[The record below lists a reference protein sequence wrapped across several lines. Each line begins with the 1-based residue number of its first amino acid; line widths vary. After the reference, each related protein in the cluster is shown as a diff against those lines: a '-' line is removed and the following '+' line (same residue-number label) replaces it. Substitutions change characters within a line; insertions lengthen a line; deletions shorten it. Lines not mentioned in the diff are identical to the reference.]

1 MGIIP
6 EYLREI
12 NIQSVMLRFVLA
24 AAFSGIIGI
33 NRGKRRR
40 AAGLR
45 THLLVCVGAAAVMMV
60 NQYTCEYI
68 GYDGDIGRL
77 GAQVISGI
85 GFLGAGTILV
95 TGKRHVSG
103 LTSAA
108 GLWASACM
116 GLAVGIGFYEAALI
130 MCVAIFI
137 ILCTLEKFD
146 ENYIKTSREF
156 TIYAELD
163 RDVPLSR
170 IIKEIRKD
178 GCRIGSLDRVEMNI
192 ASLNSFVFVLETAN
206 GDSEKDAVIDGLRNT
221 EGVLFVEEF

>member
-1 MGIIP
+1 MGLIP

-12 NIQSVMLRFVLA
+12 NMQSVILRFVLA
-24 AAFSGIIGI
+24 ALFSGIIGV

-77 GAQVISGI
+77 GAQVISG
-85 GFLGAGTILV
+85 
-95 TGKRHVSG
+95 
-103 LTSAA
+103 
-108 GLWASACM
+108 M

-130 MCVAIFI
+130 MCAAIFI

>member
-1 MGIIP
+1 
-6 EYLREI
+6 
-12 NIQSVMLRFVLA
+12 
-24 AAFSGIIGI
+24 
-33 NRGKRRR
+33 
-40 AAGLR
+40 
-45 THLLVCVGAAAVMMV
+45 
-60 NQYTCEYI
+60 
-68 GYDGDIGRL
+68 
-77 GAQVISGI
+77 
-85 GFLGAGTILV
+85 
-95 TGKRHVSG
+95 
-103 LTSAA
+103 
-108 GLWASACM
+108 M

-130 MCVAIFI
+130 MCAAIFI
-137 ILCTLEKFD
+137 ILCTLVKFD

>member
-1 MGIIP
+1 
-6 EYLREI
+6 
-12 NIQSVMLRFVLA
+12 
-24 AAFSGIIGI
+24 
-33 NRGKRRR
+33 
-40 AAGLR
+40 
-45 THLLVCVGAAAVMMV
+45 
-60 NQYTCEYI
+60 
-68 GYDGDIGRL
+68 
-77 GAQVISGI
+77 
-85 GFLGAGTILV
+85 
-95 TGKRHVSG
+95 
-103 LTSAA
+103 
-108 GLWASACM
+108 
-116 GLAVGIGFYEAALI
+116 